1 MLSSPADLDTVPQEI
16 FQVGLGP
23 LDQLEN
29 DDPFLGWFD
38 DQLGYCVMLKNKL
51 DHDPGMKLLPHGNLE
66 VLHPAALASLL
77 KSPAVLERVFLLQRS
92 VIFQCV
98 FLLV

>member
-29 DDPFLGWFD
+29 DDPFLGFFD
-38 DQLGYCVMLKNKL
+38 DQLGYLSI
-51 DHDPGMKLLPHGNLE
+51 NLTMT
-66 VLHPAALASLL
+66 
-77 KSPAVLERVFLLQRS
+77 QG
-92 VIFQCV
+92 
-98 FLLV
+98 